1 MTTSDTIAL
10 CSALFAALSAGAAL
24 LGLKLSRDALTKA
37 GEATATSKDIARRQ
51 GVIDLHMAWQGVN
64 NIDTANLI
72 GPDVINAAN
81 AISLTATLWNH
92 DVVEKAI
99 LFQSYW
105 TPFKDFYDSLYSCNQ
120 LVPGHR
126 KTCRDLI
133 TSDITRAYQEMKAM
147 EINNVPQTQI
157 GGRTR

>member
-1 MTTSDTIAL
+1 MNTSDVIAL

-51 GVIDLHMAWQGVN
+51 GVIELHMAWQGVN
-64 NIDTANLI
+64 NIDVANLV

-120 LVPGHR
+120 LIPGHR

-133 TSDITRAYQEMKAM
+133 TSDITRAYQEMKNI

-157 GGRTR
+157 GGSRP

>member
-1 MTTSDTIAL
+1 MSKSDIIAL
-10 CSALFAALSAGAAL
+10 VSTLFAALSAGAAL
-24 LGLKLSRDALTKA
+24 IGLKLSKDALLEA
-37 GEATATSKDIARRQ
+37 GKATAASQDIARRQ

-64 NIDTANLI
+64 HIDTSNLI

-92 DVVEKAI
+92 DVVEKTI

-105 TPFKDFYDSLYSCNQ
+105 RAFKDIYDTLYSCNQ
-120 LVPGHR
+120 LIPGQH

-133 TSDITRAYQEMKAM
+133 TSDITRAYKELESM
-147 EINNVPQTQI
+147 EIGNVSQTQI